1 MVAAII
7 GMTNLDASERAALA
21 GARRPDGRLTI
32 LGYASLMDEVS
43 ARTTSPS
50 ASEFRLVTIPNYCR
64 IFNLVSV
71 INIERGLAA
80 PPHLCT
86 CTARRREG
94 AAISGCAFSI
104 AESDFEALA
113 ARETRLRLELVR
125 TGDTEPAL
133 MWAES
138 SHDHFVR
145 QRCGD
150 ADAYDAAVG
159 RFYAGE
165 LYREDALPVPSY
177 VLRRLRAQRA
187 AAPAALQNF
196 LDASYLGDGATPLR
210 SWLEAE
216 VARKDA
222 GTDRGGAARI
232 ARGGRY
238 WRRQL
243 MTLELCRLRVRRARE
258 HGAS

>member
-1 MVAAII
+1 MVAALI
-7 GMTNLDASERAALA
+7 GMTTTNLDASERAALA
-21 GARRPDGRLTI
+21 GARRPNGRLTI

-50 ASEFRLVTIPNYCR
+50 ASDFRLATIPNYCR

-145 QRCGD
+145 QRCGGD
-150 ADAYDAAVG
+150 ADAYAAAVG
-159 RFYAGE
+159 RFYGGE

-177 VLRRLRAQRA
+177 VLRCLRAQRA
-187 AAPAALQNF
+187 AAPTALQNF

-222 GTDRGGAARI
+222 ALWTEEGLR
-232 ARGGRY
+232 
-238 WRRQL
+238 
-243 MTLELCRLRVRRARE
+243 ELRE
-258 HGAS
+258 AIDTGEV

>member
-1 MVAAII
+1 MVAALI
-7 GMTNLDASERAALA
+7 GMTTTNLDASERAALA
-21 GARRPDGRLTI
+21 GARRRDGRLTI

-50 ASEFRLVTIPNYCR
+50 ASDFRLVTVPNYCR

-71 INIERGLAA
+71 INLERGLAV

-86 CTARRREG
+86 CTARRRES

-125 TGDTEPAL
+125 TTGDNEPAL

-145 QRCGD
+145 QRCGGD
-150 ADAYDAAVG
+150 ADAYAAAVG
-159 RFYAGE
+159 RFYGGE

-177 VLRRLRAQRA
+177 VLRCLRAQRA

-216 VARKDA
+216 VARMDA
-222 GTDRGGAARI
+222 ALWTEEGLRELREAIDTGRI
-232 ARGGRY
+232 LA
-238 WRRQL
+238 
-243 MTLELCRLRVRRARE
+243 
-258 HGAS
+258 